1 MINDNVIL
9 RVKGL
14 TKRFPGV
21 IALDNVDFELRRGE
35 IHGLLGENGAGKST
49 LVKILYGIY
58 TPDSGEIYVDGRRVT
73 ITSPI
78 DALRHGLAL
87 VSQNPQLIDRLTV
100 AENLILGLS
109 KLSLMTPIRKV
120 YGKLRELSEELGI
133 EVDPNIEVWKLS
145 YTQKQLVEI
154 LKALLLGAKVL
165 MIDEATTLLPL
176 NEKRRFYEFMRR
188 FTLDG
193 GSVILITH
201 KIREALEVSD
211 RITVLRL
218 GKVAGTVR
226 PNEVSIDDVRVMMFG
241 ERVKEVSH
249 YIGKQIFTRPKDKV
263 VLEVRDLWVLG
274 DHGTYAVRGVDF
286 RVCKG
291 EILGIAGI
299 AGNGQNE
306 LAQSI
311 MGLRKAIKGKVL
323 IDGYDVTNKDVVK
336 IRELGVG
343 YIPDSPLKHGVAP
356 DGSIEDNI
364 AMLPCIAKGIIR
376 WSYVRALAEKLIS
389 EYDIMTPS
397 TKTPIKLLSGGNI
410 MKVLVSRE
418 LSIAKKL
425 LIAYNPTR
433 ALDEATAMKVRRVI
447 RRKAREEGIAILLI
461 SEDLDEV
468 LQLSD
473 SVAVM
478 NTGRIVSV
486 IPKEKVVR
494 EEIEKLMV
502 AK

>member
-1 MINDNVIL
+1 MNNIVL
-9 RVKGL
+9 KVKNL

-21 IALDNVDFELRRGE
+21 TALDNVSFELRYGE

-58 TPDSGEIYVDGRRVT
+58 TPDSGEIFIDGRKVV

-78 DALRHGLAL
+78 DALKHGLAL
-87 VSQNPQLIDRLTV
+87 ISQNPQLIDKLTI
-100 AENLILGLS
+100 AENLMLGLTR
-109 KLSLMTPIRKV
+109 LGLMTPIRRI
-120 YGKLRELSEELGI
+120 YGKLKELSEELGI

-165 MIDEATTLLPL
+165 MIDEATTFLPS
-176 NEKRRFYEFMRR
+176 NEKRRFYEFLRK
-188 FTLDG
+188 FTLEG

-218 GKVAGTVR
+218 GKVVGTVR
-226 PNEVSIDDVRVMMFG
+226 PNEVSIDEVRMMMFG
-241 ERVKEVSH
+241 ERIKEIS
-249 YIGKQIFTRPKDKV
+249 YYTEEQIKASVRDKV

-274 DHGTYAVRGVDF
+274 DHGTYAVRGVSF
-286 RVCKG
+286 NIHRG

-311 MGLRKAIKGKVL
+311 MGLRKVVRGRIV
-323 IDGYDVTNKDVVK
+323 IDGHDVTNKDTVK
-336 IRELGVG
+336 VRELGVG
-343 YIPDSPLKHGVAP
+343 YIPDSPLKHGIAP

-364 AMLPCIAKGIIR
+364 AMLPCIAKGIVR
-376 WSYVRALAEKLIS
+376 WSYVRSLAKKLIS
-389 EYDIMTPS
+389 EYDIVTPS
-397 TKTPIKLLSGGNI
+397 TKTPMKLLSGGNI

-425 LIAYNPTR
+425 LVAYNPTR
-433 ALDEATAMKVRRVI
+433 ALDEATAVKVRKMI
-447 RRKAREEGIAILLI
+447 KRKALEEGTAVLLI

-473 SVAVM
+473 YVAVM
-478 NTGRIVSV
+478 NSGKIVSL
-486 IPKEKVVR
+486 IPKERIVR
-494 EEIEKLMV
+494 EEVEKLMV
-502 AK
+502 VK

>member
-1 MINDNVIL
+1 MSDIVLKVRN
-9 RVKGL
+9 L

-21 IALDNVDFELRRGE
+21 TALDNVNFELRYGE

-49 LVKILYGIY
+49 LIKILYGIY
-58 TPDSGEIYVDGRRVT
+58 TPDSGEIYIDGRKVV

-78 DALRHGLAL
+78 DALKHGLAL
-87 VSQNPQLIDRLTV
+87 VSQNPQLIDKLTI
-100 AENLILGLS
+100 AENLILGLT
-109 KLSLMTPIRKV
+109 KLGLMTPIRRI

-133 EVDPNIEVWKLS
+133 EIDPNIEVWKLS

-165 MIDEATTLLPL
+165 MIDEATTLLPS
-176 NEKRRFYEFMRR
+176 NEKRRFYEFLRK
-188 FTLDG
+188 FTLEG

-201 KIREALEVSD
+201 KVREALEVSD

-218 GKVAGTVR
+218 GKVVGTVR
-226 PNEVSIDDVRVMMFG
+226 PNEVSIDEVRMMMFG
-241 ERVKEVSH
+241 ERIKEMSH
-249 YIGKQIFTRPKDKV
+249 YTEEQIKALVRDKV
-263 VLEVRDLWVLG
+263 VLEVKDLWVLG
-274 DHGTYAVRGVDF
+274 DHGTYAVRGVSF
-286 RVCKG
+286 NVHRG

-311 MGLRKAIKGKVL
+311 MGLRKVVRGRIV
-323 IDGYDVTNKDVVK
+323 IDGHDVTNKDTVK
-336 IRELGVG
+336 VRGLGVG
-343 YIPDSPLKHGVAP
+343 YIPDSPLKHGIAP

-364 AMLPCIAKGIIR
+364 AMLPCIAKGIVR
-376 WSYVRALAEKLIS
+376 WSYVRSLAKKLIS
-389 EYDIMTPS
+389 EYDIVTPS

-425 LIAYNPTR
+425 LVAYNPTR
-433 ALDEATAMKVRRVI
+433 ALDEATAVKVRKMI
-447 RRKAREEGIAILLI
+447 KRKAWEEGTAVLLI

-473 SVAVM
+473 YVAVM
-478 NTGRIVSV
+478 NSGKIVGIIPRERI
-486 IPKEKVVR
+486 VR
-494 EEIEKLMV
+494 EEVEKLMV
-502 AK
+502 VK

>member
-1 MINDNVIL
+1 MNDIVL
-9 RVKGL
+9 KVKNL

-21 IALDNVDFELRRGE
+21 TALDNVNFELRYGE

-58 TPDSGEIYVDGRRVT
+58 TPDSGEIYIDGRKVV

-78 DALRHGLAL
+78 DALKHGLAL
-87 VSQNPQLIDRLTV
+87 VSQNPQLIDKLTI
-100 AENLILGLS
+100 AENLILGLT
-109 KLSLMTPIRKV
+109 KLGLMTPIRRI

-133 EVDPNIEVWKLS
+133 EIDPNVEVWKLS

-165 MIDEATTLLPL
+165 MIDEATTLLPS
-176 NEKRRFYEFMRR
+176 NEKRRFYEFLRK
-188 FTLDG
+188 FTLEG

-218 GKVAGTVR
+218 GKVVGTVR
-226 PNEVSIDDVRVMMFG
+226 PNEVSIDEVRMMMFG
-241 ERVKEVSH
+241 KRIKEINYYVEE
-249 YIGKQIFTRPKDKV
+249 QIKALVRDKV

-274 DHGTYAVRGVDF
+274 DHGTYAVRGVSF
-286 RVCKG
+286 NIHRG
-291 EILGIAGI
+291 EILGIAGV

-311 MGLRKAIKGKVL
+311 MGLRKVVKGKII
-323 IDGYDVTNKDVVK
+323 IDGHDVTNKDTVK
-336 IRELGVG
+336 VRELGVG

-364 AMLPCIAKGIIR
+364 AMLPCIARGIVR
-376 WSYVRALAEKLIS
+376 WSYVRSLARKLIS
-389 EYDIMTPS
+389 EYDIVAPS

-418 LSIAKKL
+418 LSIARKL

-433 ALDEATAMKVRRVI
+433 ALDEATAMKVRKMI
-447 RRKAREEGIAILLI
+447 KRKAWEEGTAVLLI

-473 SVAVM
+473 YVAVM
-478 NTGRIVSV
+478 NSGKIVSLIPKGRIV
-486 IPKEKVVR
+486 R
-494 EEIEKLMV
+494 EEVEKLMV
-502 AK
+502 VK

>member
-1 MINDNVIL
+1 MSDIVL
-9 RVKGL
+9 KVKNL

-21 IALDNVDFELRRGE
+21 TALDNVNFELRYGE

-58 TPDSGEIYVDGRRVT
+58 TPDSGEIYIDGRKVV

-78 DALRHGLAL
+78 DALEHGLAL
-87 VSQNPQLIDRLTV
+87 VSQNPQLIDKLTI
-100 AENLILGLS
+100 AENLILGLTR
-109 KLSLMTPIRKV
+109 LGLMTPIRRI

-133 EVDPNIEVWKLS
+133 EIDPNIEVWKLS

-165 MIDEATTLLPL
+165 MIDEATTFLPS
-176 NEKRRFYEFMRR
+176 NEKRRFYDFLRK
-188 FTLDG
+188 FTLEG

-218 GKVAGTVR
+218 GKVVGTVR
-226 PNEVSIDDVRVMMFG
+226 PNEVSIDEVRMMMFG
-241 ERVKEVSH
+241 ERIKEIS
-249 YIGKQIFTRPKDKV
+249 YYTEKQIKTLVRDKV

-274 DHGTYAVRGVDF
+274 DHGAYAVRGVSF
-286 RVCKG
+286 NIHRG

-311 MGLRKAIKGKVL
+311 MGLRKVVKGRIV
-323 IDGYDVTNKDVVK
+323 IDGHDVTNKDAVK
-336 IRELGVG
+336 VRELGVG
-343 YIPDSPLKHGVAP
+343 YIPDSPLKYGIAP

-364 AMLPCIAKGIIR
+364 AMLPCIAKGIVR
-376 WSYVRALAEKLIS
+376 WSYVRSLAKKLIS
-389 EYDIMTPS
+389 EYDIVTPS

-433 ALDEATAMKVRRVI
+433 ALDEATAVKVRKI
-447 RRKAREEGIAILLI
+447 IKRKACEEGIAVLLI

-473 SVAVM
+473 YVAVM
-478 NTGRIVSV
+478 NSGKFVSL
-486 IPKEKVVR
+486 IPKERIVR
-494 EEIEKLMV
+494 EEVEKLMV
-502 AK
+502 VK

>member
-1 MINDNVIL
+1 MSDIVL
-9 RVKGL
+9 KVKNL

-21 IALDNVDFELRRGE
+21 TALDNVNFELRYGE

-58 TPDSGEIYVDGRRVT
+58 TPDSGEIYIDGRKVV

-78 DALRHGLAL
+78 DALEHGLAL
-87 VSQNPQLIDRLTV
+87 VSQNPQLIDKLTI
-100 AENLILGLS
+100 AENLILGLTR
-109 KLSLMTPIRKV
+109 LGLMTPIRRI

-133 EVDPNIEVWKLS
+133 EIDPNIEVWKLS
-145 YTQKQLVEI
+145 YTQKQLVE
-154 LKALLLGAKVL
+154 
-165 MIDEATTLLPL
+165 T
-176 NEKRRFYEFMRR
+176 
-188 FTLDG
+188 
-193 GSVILITH
+193 VILITH

-218 GKVAGTVR
+218 GKVVGTVR
-226 PNEVSIDDVRVMMFG
+226 PNEVSIDEVRMMMFG
-241 ERVKEVSH
+241 ERIKEIS
-249 YIGKQIFTRPKDKV
+249 YYTEKQIKTLVRDKV

-274 DHGTYAVRGVDF
+274 DHGAYAVRGVSF
-286 RVCKG
+286 NIHRG

-311 MGLRKAIKGKVL
+311 MGLRKVVKGRIV
-323 IDGYDVTNKDVVK
+323 IDGHDVTNKDAVK
-336 IRELGVG
+336 VRELGVG
-343 YIPDSPLKHGVAP
+343 YIPDSPLKYGIAP

-364 AMLPCIAKGIIR
+364 AMLPCIAKGIVR
-376 WSYVRALAEKLIS
+376 WSYVRSLAKKLIS
-389 EYDIMTPS
+389 EYDIVTPS

-433 ALDEATAMKVRRVI
+433 ALDEATAVKVRKI
-447 RRKAREEGIAILLI
+447 IKRKACEEGIAVLLI

-473 SVAVM
+473 YVAVM
-478 NTGRIVSV
+478 NSGKIVSL
-486 IPKEKVVR
+486 IPKERIVR
-494 EEIEKLMV
+494 EEVEKLMV
-502 AK
+502 VK